1 MQMAFGIYHAVDRGR
16 PADPARSLSGSS
28 TAIAR
33 GKPAIAV
40 ESGSLEVSDEEF
52 VDRIVTGIHSVR
64 RELRMKDGGPEPLP
78 QAVYPAPRRW

>member
-1 MQMAFGIYHAVDRGR
+1 MQMAFGIYPVVVDRGR

-40 ESGSLEVSDEEF
+40 ESGSPKCPTRNLWTALS
-52 VDRIVTGIHSVR
+52 
-64 RELRMKDGGPEPLP
+64 
-78 QAVYPAPRRW
+78 PAFTASGASCE